1 MEKDNKISYFNTLMF
16 TIFTAIASLGV
27 LSFLLFDFGKK
38 FIYFIVAFEVG
49 VFTLIGYCI
58 YKIIKGDKKANDIK
72 TKYVV
77 RFDECPD
84 YYSRKVINGDDFCFN
99 EYLVKDYQGNPVLIK
114 ISPAE
119 IDGITNTPE
128 ASTILNTTIPPTDN
142 YSKFK
147 LHRLEADEKIAD
159 YSEKCKIVYTKPS
172 VSDSKYDNY
181 THYPDIPY
189 TYIKSRCA
197 SLAE

>member
-1 MEKDNKISYFNTLMF
+1 MEKDKKISYFNTLMF

-38 FIYFIVAFEVG
+38 FLYFIIAFEVG
-49 VFTLIGYCI
+49 VFILIGYCI
-58 YKIIKGDKKANDIK
+58 YKIIKGDKKAKDNK

-84 YYSRKVINGDDFCFN
+84 YYSKKIINGDDFCFN
-99 EYLVKDYQGNPVLIK
+99 EYLVKDDQGKPLLIK
-114 ISPAE
+114 LTPAE
-119 IDGITNTPE
+119 IDGTAISPE
-128 ASTILNTTIPPTDN
+128 SYATLNNNVPTTDD
-142 YSKFK
+142 YRKFK
-147 LHRLEADEKIAD
+147 LHRLETDEKIAD
-159 YSEKCKIVYTKPS
+159 FSDKCKLVFSKPN

-197 SLAE
+197 SLAD

>member
-16 TIFTAIASLGV
+16 TIFTAIASLGI

-38 FIYFIVAFEVG
+38 FLYFIIAFEVG
-49 VFTLIGYCI
+49 VFILIGYCI
-58 YKIIKGDKKANDIK
+58 YKIIKGDKKAKDTK

-84 YYSRKVINGDDFCFN
+84 YYSKKVINGDDYCFN
-99 EYLVKDYQGNPVLIK
+99 EYLVRDDQGKPVLIK
-114 ISPAE
+114 LTPAEKDGTEISPE
-119 IDGITNTPE
+119 SSVTLNNTVP
-128 ASTILNTTIPPTDN
+128 SIDN
-142 YSKFK
+142 YNKFK
-147 LHRLEADEKIAD
+147 LRRLESDEKI
-159 YSEKCKIVYTKPS
+159 SEFHNKCKLVFNKPNE
-172 VSDSKYDNY
+172 SDSKYDNY
-181 THYPDIPY
+181 LHYPDIPY